1 MALLISSKPAPHHPS
16 GDSKPA
22 RVHVPRVN
30 NGGNYCGHNPA
41 GPALDIVRPETSRRR
56 PKILDALHANVGR
69 FYSNPG
75 LLPNVRWCSISR
87 DGCRH
92 DRRRSMRSERRE
104 AIIQILRAAVH
115 FVDIVTL
122 HLGRP
127 IPAGFA
133 WVTKAKM
140 RQLTSLS
147 EKRFDRALRDLR
159 ESRIVR
165 IYERNKP
172 VPFVEG
178 EFRAEPAIKIF
189 SKHLF
194 GAFGLSQW
202 LQKEQEKAA
211 QRRQAQK
218 AQQQEGQKQ
227 KPSGAARARTGLVL
241 DGLVAKIGRIS
252 SRKSVTK
259 KISIEQ
265 RSEILRERGLA
276 IFEMKLANPDAD
288 AATIS
293 REVDRTFKTRGIDID
308 EIQRLTFKD

>member
-1 MALLISSKPAPHHPS
+1 MARLTLVKPALHHPS
-16 GDSKPA
+16 DDSKPA
-22 RVHVPRVN
+22 RAYVPRVN
-30 NGGNYCGHNPA
+30 SGGNFCGHNPA
-41 GPALDIVRPETSRRR
+41 GPALDISRPETSRRR

-75 LLPNVRWCSISR
+75 LLPNVRWCSVSR

-115 FVDIVTL
+115 FVDLVTL

-133 WVTKAKM
+133 WVTKAQM
-140 RQLTSLS
+140 RKLTTLS

-165 IYERNKP
+165 IYERSKP
-172 VPFVEG
+172 APFVEG

-202 LQKEQEKAA
+202 LKKEQEKAA

-218 AQQQEGQKQ
+218 AKQQEVQ
-227 KPSGAARARTGLVL
+227 KPSGAARARAGLVL
-241 DGLVAKIGRIS
+241 DGLVAKISRIS
-252 SRKSVTK
+252 SRKAIAK
-259 KISIEQ
+259 NISIEQ
-265 RSEILRERGLA
+265 RSQILHERGLA
-276 IFEMKLANPDAD
+276 IFDMKMANPDAD
-288 AATIS
+288 GATIS
-293 REVDRTFKTRGIDID
+293 REVDREFKARGIDID

>member
-1 MALLISSKPAPHHPS
+1 MARLVDPALHHPS
-16 GDSKPA
+16 GEIKPA
-22 RVHVPRVN
+22 RAYVPRVN

-41 GPALDIVRPETSRRR
+41 GPALDIARPETSRRR
-56 PKILDALHANVGR
+56 PKILDALHANVAR
-69 FYSNPG
+69 FYSNPS
-75 LLPNVRWCSISR
+75 LLPNVRWCPISR
-87 DGCRH
+87 DGRGY

-104 AIIQILRAAVH
+104 AVIQILRAAVH
-115 FVDIVTL
+115 FVDLVTL

-127 IPAGFA
+127 TPAGFA
-133 WVTKAKM
+133 WATKAQM
-140 RQLTSLS
+140 RKLTSLG

-165 IYERNKP
+165 IYERSKP
-172 VPFVEG
+172 LPFVDG

-189 SKHLF
+189 SQHLF
-194 GAFGLSQW
+194 GAFGLSDW
-202 LQKEQEKAA
+202 FEKEKEKAV

-218 AQQQEGQKQ
+218 SQQQRD
-227 KPSGAARARTGLVL
+227 KPSGAARARVGLVL

-252 SRKSVTK
+252 SRPTSATQG
-259 KISIEQ
+259 ISAEQ

-276 IFEMKLANPDAD
+276 ILDMKMANPDAD

-293 REVDRTFKTRGIDID
+293 REVDRAFKTRGIDID